1 VAVKPCKQIVSI
13 CKLGIVSLEI
23 TQLLVRV
30 REGDAQAREAL
41 FPAVYRDLENIAKAH
56 VRGGM
61 SIEPRGLVHELY
73 LKLMDAALDARDRKH
88 FYAIAALAMRQ
99 ILVDRARR
107 RSSRKRGGDHAERV
121 TLSQLASDE
130 PAFDGFRA
138 EAAIM
143 EKQIADLL
151 GTPLNMSP
159 EQALGRASQVDT
171 RTVIYSLGVILFEL
185 VAGRPPYE
193 LQGLSLPL
201 AVRAITTTPPAHR
214 DDPKLDAIGA
224 RALAKA
230 PAERFASAA
239 VRAC

>member
-1 VAVKPCKQIVSI
+1 MAAKPCKQIVSA
-13 CKLGIVSLEI
+13 CKLGPVSLEI

-30 REGDAQAREAL
+30 REGDAQAKEAL

-73 LKLMDAALDARDRKH
+73 LKLTDAALDARDRKH

-130 PAFDGFRA
+130 
-138 EAAIM
+138 AA
-143 EKQIADLL
+143 
-151 GTPLNMSP
+151 
-159 EQALGRASQVDT
+159 VD
-171 RTVIYSLGVILFEL
+171 V
-185 VAGRPPYE
+185 VA
-193 LQGLSLPL
+193 
-201 AVRAITTTPPAHR
+201 I
-214 DDPKLDAIGA
+214 D
-224 RALAKA
+224 RALAKLETLSA
-230 PAERFASAA
+230 RQARIVELRCLVGLTVEETAEALGVSERTVAGEWRLA
-239 VRAC
+239 RAWLSRELEAHAG

>member
-1 VAVKPCKQIVSI
+1 MPPKPCKQIVSA

-30 REGDAQAREAL
+30 RDGDAQAKEAL

-73 LKLMDAALDARDRKH
+73 LKLTDAALDVRDRKH

-121 TLSQLASDE
+121 TLSQLATD
-130 PAFDGFRA
+130 D
-138 EAAIM
+138 AA
-143 EKQIADLL
+143 
-151 GTPLNMSP
+151 
-159 EQALGRASQVDT
+159 VD
-171 RTVIYSLGVILFEL
+171 V
-185 VAGRPPYE
+185 VA
-193 LQGLSLPL
+193 
-201 AVRAITTTPPAHR
+201 V
-214 DDPKLDAIGA
+214 D
-224 RALAKA
+224 RALAKLETLSA
-230 PAERFASAA
+230 RQARIVELRCLVGLTVEETAEALGVSERTVAGEWRLA
-239 VRAC
+239 RAWLSRELEAHAG

>member
-1 VAVKPCKQIVSI
+1 MAAKPCKQIVSAG
-13 CKLGIVSLEI
+13 KLGLVSLEI

-30 REGDAQAREAL
+30 REGDAQAKEAL

-73 LKLMDAALDARDRKH
+73 LKLTDAALDARDRKH

-130 PAFDGFRA
+130 
-138 EAAIM
+138 AA
-143 EKQIADLL
+143 
-151 GTPLNMSP
+151 
-159 EQALGRASQVDT
+159 VD
-171 RTVIYSLGVILFEL
+171 V
-185 VAGRPPYE
+185 VA
-193 LQGLSLPL
+193 
-201 AVRAITTTPPAHR
+201 I
-214 DDPKLDAIGA
+214 D
-224 RALAKA
+224 RALAKLETLSA
-230 PAERFASAA
+230 RQARIVELRCLVGLTVEETAEALGISERTVAGEWRLA
-239 VRAC
+239 RAWLSRELEAHAG